1 MTIQDICLRRLAG
14 QYLLSPA
21 PPLTVAEQLC
31 GLQAQFLSAAR
42 HALRIRSTEDS
53 VAGLV
58 KSWTLRGTV
67 HLFPETD
74 LPLYIRRR
82 GAPEDV
88 TDSAWYKWQRD
99 HGHSLPEERTRF
111 FAALL
116 AQAIAQGNDTRE
128 GLRLMCRERGM
139 TEAEEA
145 YVFCGWGGSIAQLAE
160 IGVICFKVQEEKA
173 YRLCPDFTPL
183 TEEAAETE
191 LARRY
196 FTHYGPATLRD
207 AAYFF
212 HCPQTKVKAW
222 LARLPAQTVTVEG
235 RTYFYLTDAA
245 PEGEMPPVMFLGGFD
260 QLMLGYRKEDNPF
273 LPPEYLRG
281 IFNLAGIVAPA
292 VLLHGR
298 VAGRWK
304 RQGKKLT
311 VTLFE
316 AVSPED
322 RRHMEKEATRLWPE
336 AVIGLEEA

>member
-1 MTIQDICLRRLAG
+1 MTIQDIRLRRLAG
-14 QYLLSPA
+14 QHLLAPA
-21 PPLTVAEQLC
+21 PPLRVAEDLC

-99 HGHSLPEERTRF
+99 HGHSLPEERTRL

-145 YVFCGWGGSIAQLAE
+145 SS
-160 IGVICFKVQEEKA
+160 
-173 YRLCPDFTPL
+173 
-183 TEEAAETE
+183 AA
-191 LARRY
+191 
-196 FTHYGPATLRD
+196 G
-207 AAYFF
+207 AA
-212 HCPQTKVKAW
+212 ASRSW
-222 LARLPAQTVTVEG
+222 
-235 RTYFYLTDAA
+235 
-245 PEGEMPPVMFLGGFD
+245 
-260 QLMLGYRKEDNPF
+260 RK
-273 LPPEYLRG
+273 
-281 IFNLAGIVAPA
+281 
-292 VLLHGR
+292 
-298 VAGRWK
+298 
-304 RQGKKLT
+304 
-311 VTLFE
+311 
-316 AVSPED
+316 
-322 RRHMEKEATRLWPE
+322 
-336 AVIGLEEA
+336 

>member
-1 MTIQDICLRRLAG
+1 MTIEEIKLRRLAG
-14 QYLLSPA
+14 QHLLAPA
-21 PPLTVAEQLC
+21 PPLTVAEDLC
-31 GLQAQFLSAAR
+31 GLQAQFLSAAC

-53 VAGLV
+53 LAGLV

-82 GAPEDV
+82 GVPEDV
-88 TDSAWYKWQRD
+88 TASAWYRWLCD
-99 HGHSLPEERTRF
+99 HGYPLTEERARF
-111 FAALL
+111 FAVLMAE
-116 AQAIAQGNDTRE
+116 AIARGSDTRE

-139 TEAEEA
+139 TETEEA
-145 YVFCGWGGSIAQLAE
+145 HVFHSWCGSIAQLAE
-160 IGVICFKVQEEKA
+160 LGVICSKVQEKKA

-183 TEEAAETE
+183 TAEAAETE

-212 HCPQTKVKAW
+212 HCPQTKVKTW
-222 LARLPAQTVTVEG
+222 LARLPARSVAVEG
-235 RTYFYLTDAA
+235 RTYFDLPGPE
-245 PEGEMPPVMFLGGFD
+245 PEGDVPPVLFLGGFD
-260 QLMLGYRKEDNPF
+260 QLMLGYHKEDNPF
-273 LPPEYLRG
+273 LPQEYLRG

-304 RQGKKLT
+304 RQGEKLT
-311 VTLFE
+311 ITIFE
-316 AVSPED
+316 TVSPED
-322 RRHMEKEATRLWPE
+322 RKRMEAEAVRLWPE
-336 AVIGLEEA
+336 AAIGFEHA